1 MTVAADRQLVV
12 VVPGLLTAP
21 DEAATSRLP
30 ALERLLARSDRLTS
44 GTAGFHATLF
54 DLFGVAPP
62 AGDLS
67 VAAVTRV
74 HDMGIVDQ
82 DWWLRADPVH
92 LIPDRDR
99 LILSDPADLA
109 LTRADADALVAEL
122 MQTYGPDGWLIKAP
136 RTDRWYVRP
145 AQPADIRTTPLA
157 EAVGRDI
164 HPFLPQGPDGRA
176 WHTILNEFQ
185 ILLHAARANADR
197 ERRNLPAVNSV
208 WFWGGGRLPRIT
220 RCDWAAV
227 WSVDPA
233 TRGFATLCGCAQ
245 RDLPAG
251 FAAWQDAATPGRHLL
266 VFTPSPRGDLAALE
280 AGWFAPLHTALR
292 SGDITRL
299 EILDDAGAHF
309 AIATRHTRRWWRR
322 TRPLN
327 TWAAATGAA

>member
-1 MTVAADRQLVV
+1 MTAADRQLVV

-21 DEAATSRLP
+21 GNAAPARLP
-30 ALERLLARSDRLTS
+30 ALERLLARSDRPTS
-44 GTAGFHATLF
+44 GAAGFHATLF
-54 DLFGVAPP
+54 DLFGVAP
-62 AGDLS
+62 ASGDLP

-99 LILSDPADLA
+99 LIMSDPAELA
-109 LTRADADALVAEL
+109 LGREDAEALVAEL

-136 RTDRWYVRP
+136 RAERWYVRP

-157 EAVGRDI
+157 DAIGRDI
-164 HPFLPQGPDGRA
+164 HPFLPRGPEGRA

-208 WFWGGGRLPRIT
+208 WFWGGGRLPRVT
-220 RCDWAAV
+220 HCDWSAV
-227 WSVDPA
+227 WSLDPTA
-233 TRGFATLCGCAQ
+233 RGLATLCGCAQ
-245 RDLPAG
+245 HDLPAG
-251 FAAWQDAATPGRHLL
+251 FAAWRDEAVPGHHLL
-266 VFTPSPRGDLAALE
+266 IFAPLRHVDLGALE
-280 AGWFAPLHTALR
+280 TGWFAPLYGALR

-299 EILDDAGAHF
+299 EILDDAGARF
-309 AIATRHTRRWWRR
+309 AIDPRQTRRWWRR
-322 TRPLN
+322 TRPRHA
-327 TWAAATGAA
+327 WAAAGAP